1 MTVKTQNRKTLNFTT
16 IHKRISEQGKTISEL
31 APEYSMTEE
40 AFIQEMRSGL
50 GPKVF
55 SSLKKTSVKNEK
67 LREKQKSS
75 AERKRRNNQKMS
87 EKTNQTNID
96 DFDVEAED
104 AEFLIEKRI
113 SNLLS
118 QKEETEKWISF
129 WDGTLIPLDKNKS
142 ESNQR
147 IADFKSEIA
156 ELEEKIAQEEET
168 LKTIEENYQNS
179 INKKEELEVKL
190 SEITDEIEHLSQ
202 RRIFLVAPGYH
213 GEIPNFGRFISTEEI
228 IGMNVEIKKG
238 ELLINDE
245 SLNNM
250 MLCGYYDIREY
261 MRALEFA
268 KLCIAHIVECDQ
280 YTILVDD
287 ERISKVLETQEI
299 EIK

>member
-75 AERKRRNNQKMS
+75 AERKRRKS
-87 EKTNQTNID
+87 EKTSQTN
-96 DFDVEAED
+96 EE
-104 AEFLIEKRI
+104 AEFLLEKRM
-113 SNLLS
+113 SNLIS

-156 ELEEKIAQEEET
+156 ELEEKIAQEKET

-238 ELLINDE
+238 DLLINDE

>member
-1 MTVKTQNRKTLNFTT
+1 
-16 IHKRISEQGKTISEL
+16 
-31 APEYSMTEE
+31 MTEE

-75 AERKRRNNQKMS
+75 AERKRRKS
-87 EKTNQTNID
+87 EKTSQTN
-96 DFDVEAED
+96 EE
-104 AEFLIEKRI
+104 AEFLLEKRM
-113 SNLLS
+113 SNLIS

-156 ELEEKIAQEEET
+156 ELEEKIAQEKET

-238 ELLINDE
+238 DLLINDE